1 MCGQEKMTQDI
12 GKHKLSN
19 GGERKLQSKM
29 TRAEKKNDRGSLKIM
44 MSAIRHLKEKVW
56 F

>member
-1 MCGQEKMTQDI
+1 MWTRENDPRHRETQTFEWR
-12 GKHKLSN
+12 KK
-19 GGERKLQSKM
+19 KLQSKT